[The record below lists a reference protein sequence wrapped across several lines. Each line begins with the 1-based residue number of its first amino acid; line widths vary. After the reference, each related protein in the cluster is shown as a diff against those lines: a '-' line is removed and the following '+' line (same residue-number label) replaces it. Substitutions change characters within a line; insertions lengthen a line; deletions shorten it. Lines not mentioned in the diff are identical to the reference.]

1 MKDFMKIDYIMFINY
16 VKFISI
22 NSLEWLLKI
31 TYSLYETIN
40 LNYFNE
46 YSFNKSLI
54 KLFIQ
59 MDHNYI

>member
-46 YSFNKSLI
+46 YLFKKTLI

-59 MDHNYI
+59 MDDNNI

>member
-40 LNYFNE
+40 LNYFHM

-54 KLFIQ
+54 KLFIH